1 MYWAPLGQV
10 HWAGGTPAPHGFR
23 GELSSEVKAEEG
35 GSREAATNTGKVM
48 MYITGTSSH
57 RDCGASLGWVQ
68 GHLSIHCWR
77 TS

>member
-48 MYITGTSSH
+48 YITRSE
-57 RDCGASLGWVQ
+57 V
-68 GHLSIHCWR
+68 IF
-77 TS
+77 